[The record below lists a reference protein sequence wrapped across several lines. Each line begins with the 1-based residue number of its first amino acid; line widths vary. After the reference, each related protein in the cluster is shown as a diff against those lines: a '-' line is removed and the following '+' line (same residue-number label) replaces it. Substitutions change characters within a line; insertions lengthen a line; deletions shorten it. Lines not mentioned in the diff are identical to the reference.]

1 MTRPPA
7 WLLVAVAVA
16 VLLGGGTVAV
26 TSGVFAGD
34 YTWATVTVV
43 DADTATERATVDARI
58 ADTFNKRVTG
68 LSTTDAL
75 GPNEGMLFVHT
86 TEGRH
91 GYVMRDMA
99 FPLDIVF
106 VDADGE
112 ITTIH
117 HAAVDAEQT
126 FYGTGR
132 YVLELPSNYTT
143 DNDITVGDQVELPTA
158 YR

>member
-16 VLLGGGTVAV
+16 VLLGGGTVAI

-34 YTWATVTVV
+34 YGWATVTVI
-43 DADTATERATVDARI
+43 DADTDTERATVDARI

-86 TEGRH
+86 SEGRH

-99 FPLDIVF
+99 FPIDIVF
-106 VDADGE
+106 VDSDGE

-117 HAAVDAEQT
+117 HAEVDAKQT
-126 FYGTGR
+126 FHGTGK
-132 YVLELPSNYTT
+132 YVLEAPYNYTT
-143 DNDITVGDQVELPTA
+143 DNDITVGDQVEIPVE